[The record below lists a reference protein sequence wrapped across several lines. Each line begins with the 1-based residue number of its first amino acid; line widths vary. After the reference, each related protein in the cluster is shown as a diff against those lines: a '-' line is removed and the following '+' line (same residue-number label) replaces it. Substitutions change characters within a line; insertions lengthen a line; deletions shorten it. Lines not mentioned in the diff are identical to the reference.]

1 MKNQNKKIVNK
12 SLIKAIIH
20 STIAPVIIFIAILFV
35 NKSISLASVIGWY
48 IFTITLYATTKE
60 KQLTA
65 YFFFNILK
73 GIIAFILLALLLGI
87 N

>member
-12 SLIKAIIH
+12 SLVKAIIH
-20 STIAPVIIFIAILFV
+20 SIIAPVVIFIAMLFV
-35 NKSISLASVIGWY
+35 DKSMSLVSVIGWY

-65 YFFFNILK
+65 YFFFSILK
-73 GIIAFILLALLLGI
+73 GIVALILLALLLGI